1 MVPSANMARTVR
13 VDRGDVPSQM
23 LYHYRD
29 NEEVSEYNND
39 TEIAVLELGN
49 GELEEVAIMMIYL

>member
-39 TEIAVLELGN
+39 TEIAALELGN
-49 GELEEVAIMMIYL
+49 VET